1 MQPRPADYKLKNLIS
16 LIINHGEVIDIC
28 VHLKKKKKGRRLN
41 LRMACSVFLLL
52 LVLYVMLFF
61 RVMNEMVSLSSIVG
75 VAAQVLFPTVQ
86 FPELA
91 ET

>member
-1 MQPRPADYKLKNLIS
+1 MVKLLTSVYIK
-16 LIINHGEVIDIC
+16 
-28 VHLKKKKKGRRLN
+28 KKKKKGRRLN
-41 LRMACSVFLLL
+41 LRMSCSVFLL